1 MSTGGAPRAPGHSLT
16 AQAVEW
22 LSEQSRVQL
31 KKKKMKER
39 RKKREKDRGGNKKE
53 GGKDKERERRKVGRQ
68 ARRMDTVSASDLTG
82 PLAS

>member
-1 MSTGGAPRAPGHSLT
+1 MSTGDAPRAPGHSLT
-16 AQAVEW
+16 TQAVEW

-31 KKKKMKER
+31 KKKMKER
-39 RKKREKDRGGNKKE
+39 RKKREKDRGGNKKK